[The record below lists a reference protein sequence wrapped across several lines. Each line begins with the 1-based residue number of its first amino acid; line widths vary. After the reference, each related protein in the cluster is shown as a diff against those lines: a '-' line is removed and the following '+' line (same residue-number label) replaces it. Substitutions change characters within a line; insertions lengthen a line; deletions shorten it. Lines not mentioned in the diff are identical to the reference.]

1 MTVMAVTTSK
11 QIAIAGS
18 GPAGM
23 IAALALAKNGYEVVL
38 IGPQA
43 SENDQRTTALM
54 MPAIAF
60 LMELGVW
67 DAISPQAAP
76 LQTMRIID
84 ATRRLV
90 RSPTVTFRAG
100 EIGESAFGYNMPNT
114 VLNAVLADA
123 VAADGRISRV
133 LSPASGYRHM
143 ADHVAIETEDGGAI
157 TTRLLV
163 ACDGRNSRARKAA
176 GIGTRRWT
184 YPQTAVVLSF
194 AHALDHENIST
205 EFHTE
210 DGPFTQVPLPGRRS
224 SLVWVAN
231 PGLAE
236 KLMAI
241 DPAALGREVEERM
254 HSILGKVTVDTKQ
267 QAWPLSGLVPKAFA
281 ANRTVLAGEAAHVF
295 PPIGAQG
302 LNLGVRDV
310 ETLVKA
316 LKADPTDPGS
326 ETVIRAYDRSRRPD
340 VLARTGSVDTLNRSL
355 LSGLLPAQV
364 ARSVGL
370 ELLRSFAPL
379 RGFFMREGLKPG
391 SGFAGMLPDWK
402 FRANSAK

>member
-1 MTVMAVTTSK
+1 MAVTIEK

-23 IAALALAKNGYEVVL
+23 IAALALAGQGHGVAL
-38 IGPQA
+38 IGPPP

-54 MPAIAF
+54 MPAIGF
-60 LMELGVW
+60 LRELGVW
-67 DAISPQAAP
+67 EVLEPQAAP
-76 LQTMRIID
+76 LATMRIVD

-114 VLNAVLADA
+114 ALNKVLFDA
-123 VAADGRISRV
+123 VDGERRITRI
-133 LSPASGYRHM
+133 LAPATGYRHM
-143 ADHVAIETEDGGAI
+143 ADHVAV
-157 TTRLLV
+157 TTDEGEIAARLLV
-163 ACDGRNSRARKAA
+163 ACDGRGSPAREAA
-176 GIGTRRWT
+176 GIGVKRWT

-194 AHALDHENIST
+194 AHTLDHENIST

-210 DGPFTQVPLPGRRS
+210 DGPFTQVPLPDRRS

-231 PGLAE
+231 PRLAGR
-236 KLMAI
+236 LMDLDAEAL
-241 DPAALGREVEERM
+241 AAKVEIRM
-254 HSILGKVTVDTKQ
+254 HSMLGKVTIETKQ
-267 QAWPLSGLVPKAFA
+267 QAWPLSGLVPTAFA
-281 ANRTVLAGEAAHVF
+281 RNRTVLAGEAAHVF

-310 ETLVKA
+310 ETLLKA
-316 LKADPTDPGS
+316 LKADASDAGS
-326 ETVIRAYDRSRRPD
+326 DRVIRAYDRMRRPD
-340 VLARTGSVDTLNRSL
+340 VLARTGSVDALNRSL

-364 ARSVGL
+364 ARGVGL

-391 SGFAGMLPDWK
+391 SGFVNLFSPLSDWK
-402 FRANSAK
+402 FTPRSAK

>member
-1 MTVMAVTTSK
+1 MSVKIEK

-23 IAALALAKNGYEVVL
+23 IAALALTKEGYEVAL
-38 IGPQA
+38 IGPSP

-54 MPAIAF
+54 MPAIEF
-60 LMELGVW
+60 LKRLGVW
-67 DAISPQAAP
+67 DVISSQTAP
-76 LQTMRIID
+76 LATMRIVD

-90 RSPTVTFRAG
+90 RSPTVTFHAG
-100 EIGESAFGYNMPNT
+100 EIGEQAFGYNMPNT
-114 VLNAVLADA
+114 VLNKALAKAVDADP
-123 VAADGRISRV
+123 RIARI
-133 LSPASGYRHM
+133 LSPATGYRHM
-143 ADHVAIETEDGGAI
+143 ADHVEIQTGDGSEMVA
-157 TTRLLV
+157 RLLV
-163 ACDGRNSRARKAA
+163 ACDGRNSPAREAA
-176 GIGTRRWT
+176 DIGARRWT
-184 YPQTAVVLSF
+184 YPQTAIVLSF
-194 AHALDHENIST
+194 AHTLDHENIST

-231 PGLAE
+231 PALAE
-236 KLMAI
+236 ELMSL
-241 DPAALGREVEERM
+241 DPTALAARVEERM
-254 HSILGKVTVDTKQ
+254 HSMLGKVTVETKQ
-267 QAWPLSGLVPKAFA
+267 QAWPLSGLVPTAFA

-310 ETLVKA
+310 ETLLKA
-316 LKADPTDPGS
+316 LQADPSDMGAERVT
-326 ETVIRAYDRSRRPD
+326 RAYDRSRRPD
-340 VLARTGSVDTLNRSL
+340 VLARTGSVDALNRSL
-355 LSGLLPAQV
+355 LTGFLPAQI

-391 SGFAGMLPDWK
+391 SGFTWK
-402 FRANSAK
+402 FRANSAR